1 MERTLSFTN
10 LVLFSQQAPDS
21 YCGRSSRFPVSEARL
36 LRAGGLAA
44 AEGHADGTQQYV
56 RV

>member
-1 MERTLSFTN
+1 MELSFTN
-10 LVLFSQQAPDS
+10 LRLVLFSQQAPDS

-36 LRAGGLAA
+36 LRAGGFAA
-44 AEGHADGTQQYV
+44 AEGHADRTQQYV